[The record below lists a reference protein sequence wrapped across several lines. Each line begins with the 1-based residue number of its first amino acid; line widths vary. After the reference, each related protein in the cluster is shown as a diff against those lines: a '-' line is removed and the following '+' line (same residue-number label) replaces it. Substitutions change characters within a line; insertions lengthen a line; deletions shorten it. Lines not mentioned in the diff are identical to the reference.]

1 MYILYVPPTQQPD
14 GEEAINIKQYMMIID
29 NAGCR
34 SVVMVIDTFA
44 IKVKVTVVSI

>member
-1 MYILYVPPTQQPD
+1 MYILYVPPTQQPV

-34 SVVMVIDTFA
+34 SVVMVLDTFA
-44 IKVKVTVVSI
+44 IKVTVVSI